1 MKGNIWS
8 VGEINNKGWINK
20 RKKGKM
26 LEGEK
31 EVKRKIDD
39 EWMKG
44 LKRKRF
50 GPK

>member
-1 MKGNIWS
+1 MEGNIWS
-8 VGEINNKGWINK
+8 VGEMNNK

-44 LKRKRF
+44 LERQRC